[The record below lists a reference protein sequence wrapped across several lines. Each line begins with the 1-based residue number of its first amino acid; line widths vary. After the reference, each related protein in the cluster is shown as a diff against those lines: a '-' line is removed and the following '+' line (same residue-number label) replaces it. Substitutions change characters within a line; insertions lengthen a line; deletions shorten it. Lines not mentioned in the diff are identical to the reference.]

1 VFEILLVTFNV
12 FELKK
17 FANGAH
23 TIVDLLTGAPVALAA
38 IVGVFP
44 FVGHALGPVNALV
57 YICPQ
62 PTFTIPPKTTTAK
75 NLAKLF

>member
-1 VFEILLVTFNV
+1 MFEILLVTFNV
-12 FELKK
+12 VELNT
-17 FANGAH
+17 FAVAEQVV
-23 TIVDLLTGAPVALAA
+23 VDLKREVPVEFAA
-38 IVGVFP
+38 TAGVFP

-75 NLAKLF
+75 TLAKLF